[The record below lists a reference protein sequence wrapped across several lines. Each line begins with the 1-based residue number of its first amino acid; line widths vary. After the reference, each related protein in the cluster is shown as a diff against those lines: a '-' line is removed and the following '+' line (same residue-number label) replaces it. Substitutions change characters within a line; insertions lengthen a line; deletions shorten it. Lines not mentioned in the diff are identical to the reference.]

1 MAGRTGSIRIIKRP
15 PPAAVRYN
23 AIRQEV
29 AKQLGVVGK
38 LHVQEREKI
47 VADFETNIEFD
58 YKVAFGPKQLELDI
72 LVANAEER
80 LEGSEW
86 TVGELWRALDKKGTK
101 PHDITPKKQGGALQF
116 QWGGPGSYS
125 PRTRPIARS
134 GGAGR
139 LNRGETVYRKKVSH
153 PGFPPRHFSR
163 VINKKLKP
171 AFGKAVSRGIKIG
184 WNKIK

>member
-72 LVANAEER
+72 LVKNNGEQVS
-80 LEGSEW
+80 EGF
-86 TVGELWRALDKKGTK
+86 TIGNLWKSLDRTGVK
-101 PHDITPKKQGGALQF
+101 PHTIRPKKQGSRLAF
-116 QWGGPGSYS
+116 QTGYAPHTRPIGRSGGPG
-125 PRTRPIARS
+125 RPS
-134 GGAGR
+134 GP
-139 LNRGETVYRKKVSH
+139 TVYAKQVNH

-163 VINKKLKP
+163 EINKRLKP
-171 AFGKAVSRGIKIG
+171 AFGKAVSRGVKIG